1 MAIGAYSHAQ
11 GNGTIVSSPYNTVIG
26 KYNKATVSGSGT
38 TASPYTYSDVGDYAF
53 IIGNG
58 TADTTAGRSNALT
71 VDWSGNLWVSGNLTA
86 ANIGTILTTTGTSP
100 TTISAWT
107 WTTLCS
113 LSLTAGTYM
122 IYGYVHDGPPNV
134 NTLLRLITFEN
145 DTQT

>member
-26 KYNKATVSGSGT
+26 KYNEMTRTGSGT
-38 TASPYTYSDVGDYAF
+38 DADPYVYDAGDYAF
-53 IIGNG
+53 IIGKG
-58 TADTTAGRSNALT
+58 QTSSARSNALT
-71 VDWSGNLWVSGNLTA
+71 VDWNGNLEIAGNLTA